1 MASIRHLT
9 ALIALVA
16 AAGAAQGQSASIAAT
31 ATVVTPITVTGTAP
45 LAFGNVFQGVN
56 KTIAFSD
63 ATSGRFSLTGY
74 LGSQVAL
81 TFTLPTTLSSG
92 ANTMPINTY
101 DVRVNGTN
109 VTAGASALTVT
120 SGTPVNTNLVAGNLF
135 VFVGGRVVP
144 AAAQAAGTY
153 TGSIVLAAAYTGL

>member
-9 ALIALVA
+9 ALIALVG

-56 KTIAFSD
+56 RTVAFSD

-81 TFTLPTTLSSG
+81 TFTLPTTLTSG

-109 VTAGASALTVT
+109 VTAGATALTVT
-120 SGTPVNTNLVAGNLF
+120 SGTPVNSNFVAGNLF

-144 AAAQAAGTY
+144 AAAQAGGTY